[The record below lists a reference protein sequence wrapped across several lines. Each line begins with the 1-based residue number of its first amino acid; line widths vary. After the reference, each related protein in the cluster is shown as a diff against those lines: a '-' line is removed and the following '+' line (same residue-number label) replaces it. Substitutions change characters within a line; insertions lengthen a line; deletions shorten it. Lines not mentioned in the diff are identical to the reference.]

1 MQNLEMQK
9 TSNCSHWNF
18 YKKNRQTFCV
28 SFFIVLIFLLLFFL
42 FFFLSLRQSYYIVL
56 GDLKFTM
63 WSGWP

>member
-1 MQNLEMQK
+1 MQNLEMRK
-9 TSNCSHWNF
+9 TSNCSHWYF

-28 SFFIVLIFLLLFFL
+28 VLIFLLLFFL
-42 FFFLSLRQSYYIVL
+42 FFLFLRQSYYIVL